1 MKNRILCLA
10 LCLLLL
16 VCFVGC
22 AQKTKTQVSLFES
35 FERTFPNFDLKSS
48 ADYMDVNDAKM
59 TLYFANADQKGNV
72 FYNPIVIYVSNS
84 EKAISGHDR
93 EDQTVADYK
102 SLEGYTVLTEYGASD
117 MDGSLYAVKRAFT
130 NLKYK
135 YSEQIT
141 IPSEHLQ
148 GEQGTLYFYLCL
160 VNEVG
165 DEYMILTKKGIGN
178 IRYEV
183 RDGQVKFDFSD
194 CESRIFPG

>member
-1 MKNRILCLA
+1 MKKKLSSI
-10 LCLLLL
+10 LLL
-16 VCFVGC
+16 VFVLVCMTGC
-22 AQKTKTQVSLFES
+22 AQRTQTRVSLFES

-72 FYNPIVIYVSNS
+72 FYNPIAIYVSNS
-84 EKAISGHDR
+84 EKAILGHDR

-102 SLEGYTVLTEYGASD
+102 SMEGYTVLTEYGASD
-117 MDGSLYAVKRAFT
+117 MDGSLYAVKRAFS

-135 YSEQIT
+135 YSEQVT
-141 IPSEHLQ
+141 IPSEYLQ

-165 DEYMILTKKGIGN
+165 DGYMILTKKSIGN
-178 IRYEV
+178 IHYEV

>member
-1 MKNRILCLA
+1 MKNRIFCLA

-16 VCFVGC
+16 VSFTGC
-22 AQKTKTQVSLFES
+22 AQKTKSFVSLFES
-35 FERTFPNFDLKSS
+35 FEHTFPNFDLKSS
-48 ADYMDVNDAKM
+48 TDYMDVNDAKM
-59 TLYFANADQKGNV
+59 TLYFANADQKGHV

-84 EKAISGHDR
+84 EKAILGHDR

-102 SLEGYTVLTEYGASD
+102 SMEGYTVLAEYGASD
-117 MDGSLYAVKRAFT
+117 MDGSLYAVKRVFS

-183 RDGQVKFDFSD
+183 RDGQAKFDFSD

>member
-1 MKNRILCLA
+1 MKNKLWCIAALILA
-10 LCLLLL
+10 LVCLT
-16 VCFVGC
+16 GC
-22 AQKTKTQVSLFES
+22 AQKTQTRVSLFES

-72 FYNPIVIYVSNS
+72 FYNPIAIYVSNCDRMLS
-84 EKAISGHDR
+84 HSR
-93 EDQTVADYK
+93 EDQTVPDYK
-102 SLEGYTVLTEYGASD
+102 AIEGYTVLSEYGASD
-117 MDGSLYAVKRAFT
+117 MDGNLYAVKRAFT

-141 IPSEHLQ
+141 IPSEYLQ

-160 VNEVG
+160 INEVG
-165 DEYMILTKKGIGN
+165 DEYMILTKKSIGN

-183 RDGQVKFDFSD
+183 SNGQVKFDFSD
-194 CESRIFPG
+194 CESEIYPG

>member
-1 MKNRILCLA
+1 MKKKLSSI
-10 LCLLLL
+10 LLL
-16 VCFVGC
+16 VFVLVCMAGC
-22 AQKTKTQVSLFES
+22 AQRTQTRVSLFES
-35 FERTFPNFDLKSS
+35 FEHTFPNFDLKSS

-84 EKAISGHDR
+84 EKAILGHDR

-102 SLEGYTVLTEYGASD
+102 SMEGYTVLTEYGASD

-141 IPSEHLQ
+141 IPSEYLQ
-148 GEQGTLYFYLCL
+148 GDQGTLYFHLCL
-160 VNEVG
+160 FNEVG
-165 DEYMILTKKGIGN
+165 DEYMILTKKTIGN

-183 RDGQVKFDFSD
+183 HDGQVKFDFSD
-194 CESRIFPG
+194 CESEIHPG

>member
-1 MKNRILCLA
+1 MKNKLWSIAVLVLA
-10 LCLLLL
+10 LVCLT
-16 VCFVGC
+16 GC
-22 AQKTKTQVSLFES
+22 AQKTQTRVSLFES
-35 FERTFPNFDLKSS
+35 IEHTFPNFDLKSS

-84 EKAISGHDR
+84 EKAISGHSR

-102 SLEGYTVLTEYGASD
+102 SMEGYTVLTEYGASD

-135 YSEQIT
+135 YSEQVT

-160 VNEVG
+160 FNEVG
-165 DEYMILTKKGIGN
+165 DGYMILTKKSIGN
-178 IRYEV
+178 IHYEV

-194 CESRIFPG
+194 CESEIHPG

>member
-1 MKNRILCLA
+1 MKKKLSSIS
-10 LCLLLL
+10 LL
-16 VCFVGC
+16 VFVLVCMTGC
-22 AQKTKTQVSLFES
+22 AQRTQTRVSLFES
-35 FERTFPNFDLKSS
+35 FEHAFPNFDLKSS
-48 ADYMDVNDAKM
+48 AEYMDVNDAKM

-102 SLEGYTVLTEYGASD
+102 SMEGYTVLTEYGASD

-141 IPSEHLQ
+141 IPSEYLQ
-148 GEQGTLYFYLCL
+148 GDQGTLYFHLCL
-160 VNEVG
+160 FNEVG
-165 DEYMILTKKGIGN
+165 DEYMILTKKTIGN

-183 RDGQVKFDFSD
+183 HDGQVKFDFSD
-194 CESRIFPG
+194 CESEIHPG

>member
-1 MKNRILCLA
+1 MKKKLSSV
-10 LCLLLL
+10 LLL
-16 VCFVGC
+16 VFVLVCMTGC
-22 AQKTKTQVSLFES
+22 AQRTQTRVSLFES

-72 FYNPIVIYVSNS
+72 FGNPIAIYVSNCDRRLS
-84 EKAISGHDR
+84 HSR

-102 SLEGYTVLTEYGASD
+102 SMEGYTVLVEYGASD
-117 MDGSLYAVKRAFT
+117 MDGSLYAVKRAFS

-135 YSEQIT
+135 YSEQVT
-141 IPSEHLQ
+141 IPSEYLQ

-165 DEYMILTKKGIGN
+165 DGYMILTKKSIGS

-194 CESRIFPG
+194 CESRVYPG

>member
-1 MKNRILCLA
+1 MKNNLWSIAVLVLA
-10 LCLLLL
+10 LVCLT
-16 VCFVGC
+16 GC
-22 AQKTKTQVSLFES
+22 AQKTQTRVSLFES

-72 FYNPIVIYVSNS
+72 FYNPIAIYVSNS
-84 EKAISGHDR
+84 DKALSYDR
-93 EDQTVADYK
+93 EDETVADYK
-102 SLEGYTVLTEYGASD
+102 SMEGYTVLTEYGASD

-141 IPSEHLQ
+141 IPSEYLQ

-165 DEYMILTKKGIGN
+165 DEYMILTKKSIGN
-178 IRYEV
+178 IHYEV

>member
-1 MKNRILCLA
+1 MKHKFSCLILCMLI
-10 LCLLLL
+10 L
-16 VCFVGC
+16 VCFAGC
-22 AQKTKTQVSLFES
+22 SQKTQTRVPLFEA

-72 FYNPIVIYVSNS
+72 FYNPIAIYVSNCDKILS
-84 EKAISGHDR
+84 HSR
-93 EDQTVADYK
+93 EDQTVPDYK
-102 SLEGYTVLTEYGASD
+102 AIEGYTVLVEYDGASD

-141 IPSEHLQ
+141 IPSEYLQ
-148 GEQGTLYFYLCL
+148 GDQGTLYFHLCL
-160 VNEVG
+160 FNEVG
-165 DEYMILTKKGIGN
+165 DEYMILTRKTIGN

-183 RDGQVKFDFSD
+183 HEGQVKFDFSD
-194 CESRIFPG
+194 CQSTVFPG

>member
-1 MKNRILCLA
+1 MKKKLSSI
-10 LCLLLL
+10 LLL
-16 VCFVGC
+16 VFVLVCMTGC
-22 AQKTKTQVSLFES
+22 AQRTQTRVSLFES
-35 FERTFPNFDLKSS
+35 FEHTFPNFDLKSS
-48 ADYMDVNDAKM
+48 AEYMDVNDAKM

-84 EKAISGHDR
+84 EKDISGHDR

-102 SLEGYTVLTEYGASD
+102 SMEGYTVLTEYGASD

-141 IPSEHLQ
+141 IPSEYLQ
-148 GEQGTLYFYLCL
+148 GDQGTLYFHLCL
-160 VNEVG
+160 FNEVG
-165 DEYMILTKKGIGN
+165 DEYMILTKKTIGN

-183 RDGQVKFDFSD
+183 HDGQVKFDFSD
-194 CESRIFPG
+194 CESEIHPG

>member
-1 MKNRILCLA
+1 MKNKLWSIAVLMLA
-10 LCLLLL
+10 LVCLT
-16 VCFVGC
+16 GC
-22 AQKTKTQVSLFES
+22 AQKTQTRVSLFES

-84 EKAISGHDR
+84 EKAILGHDR

-102 SLEGYTVLTEYGASD
+102 SMEGYTVLVEYGASD
-117 MDGSLYAVKRAFT
+117 MDGSLYAVKRAFS

-135 YSEQIT
+135 YSEQVT
-141 IPSEHLQ
+141 IPSEYLQ

-165 DEYMILTKKGIGN
+165 NGYMILTKKSIGN
-178 IRYEV
+178 IHYEV
-183 RDGQVKFDFSD
+183 RDGQVKFDFGD
-194 CESRIFPG
+194 CESEIYPG

>member
-1 MKNRILCLA
+1 MKKKLSSIS
-10 LCLLLL
+10 LL
-16 VCFVGC
+16 VFVLVCMTGC
-22 AQKTKTQVSLFES
+22 AQRTQTRVSLFES
-35 FERTFPNFDLKSS
+35 FEHTFPNFDLKSS

-84 EKAISGHDR
+84 EKDISGHDR

-102 SLEGYTVLTEYGASD
+102 SMEGYTVLTEYGASD

-141 IPSEHLQ
+141 IPSEYLQ
-148 GEQGTLYFYLCL
+148 GDQGTLYFHLCL
-160 VNEVG
+160 FNEVG
-165 DEYMILTKKGIGN
+165 DEYMILTKKTIGN

-183 RDGQVKFDFSD
+183 HDGQVKFDFSD
-194 CESRIFPG
+194 CESEIHPG